1 MAVNVAKQSWL
12 WVLLIIIL
20 LLLIFSWGSSPST
33 GSGGLGGDFEKGAAA
48 ARKNV
53 TRSAPEAFRPLVQ
66 KNVRAK
72 NVWEPRVV
80 AHQVVEEVEEF
91 DEE

>member
-20 LLLIFSWGSSPST
+20 LLLIFGWGSSSST
-33 GSGGLGGDFEKGAAA
+33 VSKVNLTKATAA
-48 ARKNV
+48 ARKDA
-53 TRSAPEAFRPLVQ
+53 TRSAPEAFKPLVQ

-72 NVWEPRVV
+72 NVWEPRVA